1 MEAAPD
7 LAVMYRVTRAE
18 TKGVGTDQVKCPGCS
33 GALMTGQV
41 DGFRQYLCTSCG
53 GAVIGIAVLRQVS
66 SAAQHIW
73 TAEPAPAASQ
83 ARCPFCSAAMESRAT
98 QIGCA
103 AICKLCEV
111 VWLDKAA
118 VSSLPAKDAV
128 STGQPTLATETP
140 HCEQCGAPIAHTWD
154 ERCPYCGAAIHAP
167 TQVVLFPTEL
177 RGDHDADWGPRRRGG
192 LLSGVLDALAD
203 GNL

>member
-1 MEAAPD
+1 
-7 LAVMYRVTRAE
+7 
-18 TKGVGTDQVKCPGCS
+18 
-33 GALMTGQV
+33 MTGQV

-66 SAAQHIW
+66 GSAQHIW
-73 TAEPAPAASQ
+73 TAEPVPAAGPVH
-83 ARCPFCSAAMESRAT
+83 CPFCAAEMESRAT
-98 QIGCA
+98 QTGSA
-103 AICKLCEV
+103 AICKPCEV

-118 VSSLPAKDAV
+118 VSSLPAKDAP
-128 STGQPTLATETP
+128 SASQPTLATETP
-140 HCEQCGAPIAHTWD
+140 RCQQCGAPIAHTWD
-154 ERCPYCGAAIHAP
+154 ESCPYCGAAIHAP

-177 RGDHDADWGPRRRGG
+177 PGEHANRGHSGPGG